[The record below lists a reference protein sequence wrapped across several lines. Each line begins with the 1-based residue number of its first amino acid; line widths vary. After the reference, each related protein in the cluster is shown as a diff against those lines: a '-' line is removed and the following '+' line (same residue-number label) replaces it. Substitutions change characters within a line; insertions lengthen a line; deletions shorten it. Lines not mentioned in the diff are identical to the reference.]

1 MKVQKKT
8 EILVLENLGL
18 YKLFLRLLHDL
29 Y

>member
-18 YKLFLRLLHDL
+18 YRLFLRLPDDL
-29 Y
+29 N